1 MERRPI
7 VQSGN
12 AGFPSASCHFRSFRS
27 RRASLYCVA
36 KGKGNLYGYGVRSV
50 PNPRL
55 FCLFTFSFIRPSSC
69 SLAQSVSRSS
79 VGDAK
84 GYRAAISEMETWH
97 FLSLCS
103 LFILSDIPRMRGGR
117 RPEGEGSREGEGR
130 WRGKATK
137 TCLHSYIPRLGRP
150 GRSSCQ

>member
-7 VQSGN
+7 VQGWEKEWTLGCVNPTRPLPPSDSLLPRGASSHNLGTTLLPSPVQSGM

-97 FLSLCS
+97 FLSAHS
-103 LFILSDIPRMRGGR
+103 L
-117 RPEGEGSREGEGR
+117 
-130 WRGKATK
+130 
-137 TCLHSYIPRLGRP
+137 
-150 GRSSCQ
+150 SCQIFHA

>member
-1 MERRPI
+1 M
-7 VQSGN
+7 
-12 AGFPSASCHFRSFRS
+12 
-27 RRASLYCVA
+27 
-36 KGKGNLYGYGVRSV
+36 

-55 FCLFTFSFIRPSSC
+55 FCLFTFSFIRPSSPRAC
-69 SLAQSVSRSS
+69 SRPQAVSES

-117 RPEGEGSREGEGR
+117 RGREAGKGKGDGGE
-130 WRGKATK
+130 KPPKVA
-137 TCLHSYIPRLGRP
+137 
-150 GRSSCQ
+150 